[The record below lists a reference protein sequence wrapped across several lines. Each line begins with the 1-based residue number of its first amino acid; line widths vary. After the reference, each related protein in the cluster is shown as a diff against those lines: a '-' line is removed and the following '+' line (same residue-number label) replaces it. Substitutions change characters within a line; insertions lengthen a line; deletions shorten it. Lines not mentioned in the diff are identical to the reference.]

1 MADTTFEVALAAWS
15 IDPGSVDPVGSGYI
29 NDTFRV
35 NTDYLLQR
43 VNAYVF
49 DDPAEVVGNQ
59 AKLIAATDER
69 RYPPPLVPL
78 IKTDAGESFFQDPDG
93 AIWRLQPWIDG
104 RNFDDLPDHLV
115 YAAAHSFGQFGRFF
129 SDADIDLSPTIASFH
144 DLESYLSR
152 WDDVR
157 IAADLGEEERR
168 IATLHRAFAAGRG
181 GALIHGDCKVNNL
194 LFHSDRDDVLAILD
208 LDTAMRG
215 DSAWDFGDLARS
227 VCTSAERPTSTWWN
241 RLAALGDG
249 FVTGF
254 GEVDSE
260 HFALAPAY
268 MSFMLAVRFLTDHL
282 EGDVYFKID
291 RRGDNLRRGRIQL
304 DTAERFYGVRERIAR
319 LLDVSMET
327 PGERG

>member
-15 IDPGSVDPVGSGYI
+15 IDPQSVEPAGSGYI

-35 NTDYLLQR
+35 NAEYLLQR
-43 VNAYVF
+43 VNSYVF

-59 AKLIAATDER
+59 AKLIGATEDQHD
-69 RYPPPLVPL
+69 PPPLVPL
-78 IKTDAGESFFQDPDG
+78 IATDTGDSFCRDPDG
-93 AIWRLQPWIDG
+93 AVWRLQPWIDG

-115 YAAAHSFGQFGRFF
+115 YAAARSFGRFGRFF

-144 DLESYLSR
+144 DLERYLSR
-152 WDDVR
+152 WDEVR
-157 IAADLGEEERR
+157 IAADLAEEGRR
-168 IATLHRAFAAGRG
+168 IASLRRAFAAGRG

-194 LFHSDRDDVLAILD
+194 LFHPDRDDVLAILD

-227 VCTSAERPTSTWWN
+227 VCTSAERPRSTWWN

-249 FVTGF
+249 FVAGF
-254 GEVDSE
+254 GEVDAE

-268 MSFMLAVRFLTDHL
+268 MSFMLAVRYLTDHL
-282 EGDVYFKID
+282 EGDVYFKVN

-304 DTAERFYGVRERIAR
+304 DTAEELYGVHERIAR
-319 LLDVSMET
+319 LLDDSMET
-327 PGERG
+327 SGERS